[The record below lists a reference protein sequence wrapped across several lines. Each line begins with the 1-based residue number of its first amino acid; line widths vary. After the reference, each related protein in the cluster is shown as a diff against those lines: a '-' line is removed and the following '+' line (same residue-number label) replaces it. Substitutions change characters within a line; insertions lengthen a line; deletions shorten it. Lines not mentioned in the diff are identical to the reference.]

1 LRRAARIDNVRLAH
15 RILHIGLRRAALPAR
30 SGQGLLTSARPDTKL
45 AQYLSFSRILEDP
58 SLSKEKDVKKS
69 WFIALLCAFAAVTAA
84 AQEPSSDAA
93 AIAGSKGKM
102 LVAANGARL
111 GPVYRIG
118 ADGAAQIFID
128 GKLVSIPV
136 TTLST
141 ANGKLTTS
149 LSKSEVLALN

>member
-1 LRRAARIDNVRLAH
+1 M
-15 RILHIGLRRAALPAR
+15 
-30 SGQGLLTSARPDTKL
+30 
-45 AQYLSFSRILEDP
+45 
-58 SLSKEKDVKKS
+58 KKS
-69 WFIALLCAFAAVTAA
+69 WFIVLVCAFAAVTAA
-84 AQEPSSDAA
+84 AQDQSSSDAA
-93 AIAGSKGKM
+93 TAAGSKGKM

-136 TTLST
+136 ATLST